1 LTFRTSV
8 GIYGLENVLG
18 GDFRRTSDVVKR
30 ADALGIDQ
38 VVMTDHVVMGT
49 RTDRYPYGPFPTPP
63 DAPWFEP
70 IVAMSAFAAVTQR
83 IRLSMSVLI
92 APLRPAVLLAKQ
104 AATLDL
110 LSNGRLDLGVGT
122 GWQREEYD
130 ASGIPFE
137 GRGARLAEQM
147 RACRDLWTNAPA
159 TYQGET
165 VDVRGL
171 YSKPFPVQKGGPPL
185 WFGLAPTEINCRRIA
200 ELGIGWIP
208 IQQDPGAIG
217 EGVRALR
224 AAFTR
229 AGRDP
234 SALQVRAHLPP
245 RANSAGQLDL
255 EATLAAGLEP
265 ALAAGATVI
274 EILPFLFARSESE
287 INGVL
292 ERIAKL
298 GKLGR

>member
-1 LTFRTSV
+1 MTIRTSV
-8 GIYGLENVLG
+8 GLYGLENVLG
-18 GDFRRTSDVVKR
+18 GDFRRVTDIVKR

-38 VVMTDHVVMGT
+38 AVMTDHVVMGT
-49 RTDRYPYGPFPTPP
+49 RTDRYPYGPFPSPP
-63 DAPWFEP
+63 DYPWFEP
-70 IVAMSAFAAVTQR
+70 IVAMSAFAAVTTR

-104 AATLDL
+104 AATLDT
-110 LSNGRLDLGVGT
+110 LSSGRLDLGVGT

-137 GRGARLAEQM
+137 GRGVRLAEQM
-147 RACRDLWTNAPA
+147 RACRDLWTNAPG

-185 WFGLAPTEINCRRIA
+185 WFGLAPTPVNCARIA
-200 ELGIGWIP
+200 ELGVGWIP
-208 IQQDPGAIG
+208 IKQDPAAIAD
-217 EGVRALR
+217 GVKSLR
-224 AAFTR
+224 AAFAR
-229 AGRDP
+229 AGRSP
-234 SALQVRAHLPP
+234 SELEVRAHIPP
-245 RANSAGQLDL
+245 RPNSAGHLDL

-274 EILPFLFARSESE
+274 EILPFLFARSERE
-287 INGVL
+287 IDAVL

-298 GKLGR
+298 GR

>member
-1 LTFRTSV
+1 LTLRTSLGLY
-8 GIYGLENVLG
+8 GIENLLG
-18 GDFRRTSDVVKR
+18 GDFRRVVDVVRR

-49 RTDRYPYGPFPTPP
+49 RTDRYPYGPFPSPP
-63 DAPWFEP
+63 DYPWFEP

-110 LSNGRLDLGVGT
+110 LSSGRLDLGVGT

-137 GRGARLAEQM
+137 SRGVRLAEQM
-147 RACRDLWTNAPA
+147 RACRDLWRNAPG

-185 WFGLAPTEINCRRIA
+185 WFGLATTEANCRRIA
-200 ELGIGWIP
+200 ELGTGWIP
-208 IQQDPGAIG
+208 ISQDPADIG

-224 AAFTR
+224 AAFQR

-234 SALQVRAHLPP
+234 GELQVRAHLPP
-245 RANSAGQLDL
+245 RPNAAGQLDL

-265 ALAAGATVI
+265 ALEAGATVI
-274 EILPFLFARSESE
+274 EILPFLFARSERE
-287 INGVL
+287 IDGVL
-292 ERIAKL
+292 ERIAKIA
-298 GKLGR
+298 R

>member
-1 LTFRTSV
+1 MTPRTAV
-8 GIYGLENVLG
+8 GLYGLENVLG
-18 GDFRRTSDVVKR
+18 GDFRRVTDAVRR

-38 VVMTDHVVMGT
+38 AVMTDHVVMGT
-49 RTDRYPYGPFPTPP
+49 RTDRYPYGPFPSPP
-63 DAPWFEP
+63 EYPWFEP
-70 IVAMSAFAAVTQR
+70 IVAMSAFAAVTTR

-137 GRGARLAEQM
+137 RRGVRLAEQM
-147 RACRDLWTNAPA
+147 RACRDLWTNAPG

-185 WFGLAPTEINCRRIA
+185 WFGLAPTPQNCERVA
-200 ELGIGWIP
+200 ELGVGWIP
-208 IQQDPGAIG
+208 IVQDANAIG
-217 EGVRALR
+217 EGVRVLR

-229 AGRDP
+229 AGRN
-234 SALQVRAHLPP
+234 ANELQVRAHIPP
-245 RANSAGQLDL
+245 RQNSAGGFDL

-274 EILPFLFARSESE
+274 EILPFLFARSERE
-287 INGVL
+287 IDTVL
-292 ERIAKL
+292 ERIAKI
-298 GKLGR
+298 GR

>member
-1 LTFRTSV
+1 MTIRTSV
-8 GIYGLENVLG
+8 GLYGLENLLG
-18 GDFRRTSDVVKR
+18 GDFRRVTEVVKN

-49 RTDRYPYGPFPTPP
+49 RTDRYPYGPFPSPP
-63 DAPWFEP
+63 EYPWFEP

-137 GRGARLAEQM
+137 GRGVRLAEQM
-147 RACRDLWTNAPA
+147 RACRDLWTNAPG

-185 WFGLAPTEINCRRIA
+185 WFGIAPTEVNCKRIA
-200 ELGIGWIP
+200 ELGTGWIP
-208 IQQDPGAIG
+208 ISQDPASIG

-234 SALQVRAHLPP
+234 RELQVRAHIPP
-245 RANSAGQLDL
+245 RPNAAGQLDL

-274 EILPFLFARSESE
+274 EILPFLFARDERG
-287 INGVL
+287 IHAVL

-298 GKLGR
+298 GK

>member
-1 LTFRTSV
+1 VTIQTSV
-8 GIYGLENVLG
+8 GLYGLENVLD
-18 GDFRRTSDVVKR
+18 GDFRRVVDVVRR

-49 RTDRYPYGPFPTPP
+49 HTDRYPYGPFPSPP
-63 DAPWFEP
+63 DHPWFEP

-104 AATLDL
+104 AATLDV
-110 LSNGRLDLGVGT
+110 LSSGRLDLGVGT
-122 GWQREEYD
+122 GWQREEYE

-137 GRGARLAEQM
+137 GRGVRLAEQM
-147 RACRDLWTNAPA
+147 RACKDLWTNAPG
-159 TYQGET
+159 TYHGET

-185 WFGLAPTEINCRRIA
+185 WFGLAPTEVNCKRIA

-208 IQQDPGAIG
+208 IQQDPEAIA

-224 AAFTR
+224 AAFAR

-234 SALQVRAHLPP
+234 SELRVRAHLAP
-245 RANSAGQLDL
+245 RPNSAGQLDL
-255 EATLAAGLEP
+255 DATLAAGLEP
-265 ALAAGATVI
+265 ALAAGANVI
-274 EILPFLFARSESE
+274 EILPFLFARSERE
-287 INGVL
+287 IDAVL
-292 ERIAKL
+292 ERIAKI
-298 GKLGR
+298 GG

>member
-1 LTFRTSV
+1 MTIRTAV
-8 GIYGLENVLG
+8 GLYGLENVLG
-18 GDFRRTSDVVKR
+18 GDFRRVTEIVKR
-30 ADALGIDQ
+30 ADAEGIGQ

-49 RTDRYPYGPFPTPP
+49 RTDRYPYGPFPSPP
-63 DAPWFEP
+63 EYPWFEP
-70 IVAMSAFAAVTQR
+70 IVAMSVFAGVTTR
-83 IRLSMSVLI
+83 VRLSMSVLI

-137 GRGARLAEQM
+137 GRGVRLAEQM
-147 RACRDLWTNAPA
+147 RACRDLWTNAPG

-171 YSKPFPVQKGGPPL
+171 YSKPFPVQPGGPPL
-185 WFGLAPTEINCRRIA
+185 WFGLAPTEINCKRIA
-200 ELGIGWIP
+200 ELGVGWIP
-208 IQQDPGAIG
+208 IVQDPAAIA
-217 EGVRALR
+217 EGVKSLR
-224 AAFTR
+224 AAFSR

-234 SALQVRAHLPP
+234 SELQVRAHVPP
-245 RANSAGQLDL
+245 RPNTAARLDL

-265 ALAAGATVI
+265 ALAAGVTVI
-274 EILPFLFARSESE
+274 EILPFLFARNESE
-287 INGVL
+287 INAVV
-292 ERIAKL
+292 ERVAR
-298 GKLGR
+298 LGR

>member
-1 LTFRTSV
+1 MTIRTSV
-8 GIYGLENVLG
+8 GLYGLENLLG
-18 GDFRRTSDVVKR
+18 GDFRRVTEIVKR
-30 ADALGIDQ
+30 ADVLGIDQ
-38 VVMTDHVVMGT
+38 IVMTDHVIMGT
-49 RTDRYPYGPFPTPP
+49 RTDRYPYGPFPSPP
-63 DAPWFEP
+63 EYPWFEP
-70 IVAMSAFAAVTQR
+70 IVAMSAFAAVTKR

-122 GWQREEYD
+122 GWQREEYE
-130 ASGIPFE
+130 ASGIPFA
-137 GRGARLAEQM
+137 GRGARLVEQM
-147 RACRDLWTNAPA
+147 RACRDLWTHAPG

-185 WFGLAPTEINCRRIA
+185 WFGIAPTELNCQRIA
-200 ELGIGWIP
+200 ELGVGWIP
-208 IQQDPGAIG
+208 ISQDPAAIG

-229 AGRDP
+229 AGRD
-234 SALQVRAHLPP
+234 ANELQVRAHVPP
-245 RANSAGQLDL
+245 RPNSAGQLDL

-265 ALAAGATVI
+265 ALDAGANVI
-274 EILPFLFARSESE
+274 EILPFLFARSERE
-287 INGVL
+287 IDAVL
-292 ERIAKL
+292 ERIAKIA
-298 GKLGR
+298 K

>member
-1 LTFRTSV
+1 MTTRTSV
-8 GIYGLENVLG
+8 GLYGLENILG
-18 GDFRRTSDVVKR
+18 GDFRRVTEVVKR
-30 ADALGIDQ
+30 SDLLGIDQ

-49 RTDRYPYGPFPTPP
+49 RTDRYPYGPFPSPP
-63 DAPWFEP
+63 EVPWFEP

-104 AATLDL
+104 AATLDV
-110 LSNGRLDLGVGT
+110 LSSGRLDLGVGT

-137 GRGARLAEQM
+137 GRGVRLAEQM
-147 RACRDLWTNAPA
+147 RACRDLWTHAPG

-171 YSKPFPVQKGGPPL
+171 YSKPFPVQPGGPPL
-185 WFGLAPTEINCRRIA
+185 WFGLAPTELNCRRVA
-200 ELGIGWIP
+200 ELGVGWIP
-208 IQQDPGAIG
+208 IVQDPAAIG

-224 AAFTR
+224 AAFSA

-234 SALQVRAHLPP
+234 SELQVRAHIPP
-245 RANSAGQLDL
+245 RPNSAGQLDL

-265 ALAAGATVI
+265 ALRAGATVI
-274 EILPFLFARSESE
+274 EILPFLFARDEQGV
-287 INGVL
+287 NRVL
-292 ERIAKL
+292 ERIAKI
-298 GKLGR
+298 GK

>member
-1 LTFRTSV
+1 MTIRTSV
-8 GIYGLENVLG
+8 GLYGLENVLG
-18 GDFRRTSDVVKR
+18 GDFRRVTSVVR
-30 ADALGIDQ
+30 QADLLGIDQ
-38 VVMTDHVVMGT
+38 AVMTDHVVMGT
-49 RTDRYPYGPFPTPP
+49 RTDRYPYGPFPSPP
-63 DAPWFEP
+63 EYPWFEP
-70 IVAMSAFAAVTQR
+70 IVAMSAFAAVTTR

-130 ASGIPFE
+130 ASGIPFA

-147 RACRDLWTNAPA
+147 RACRDLWTNAPG

-185 WFGLAPTEINCRRIA
+185 WFGLAPTEPNCQRIA
-200 ELGIGWIP
+200 ELGVGWIP
-208 IQQDPGAIG
+208 ISQDAAVIGA
-217 EGVRALR
+217 GVGALR
-224 AAFTR
+224 SAFTR
-229 AGRDP
+229 AGR
-234 SALQVRAHLPP
+234 SAAELQVRAHIPP
-245 RANSAGQLDL
+245 RQSSAGGFDL

-274 EILPFLFARSESE
+274 EILPFLFARTERE
-287 INGVL
+287 IDAVL
-292 ERIAKL
+292 ERIAKIA
-298 GKLGR
+298 R

>member
-1 LTFRTSV
+1 MTPQTSV
-8 GIYGLENVLG
+8 GLYGLENVLG
-18 GDFRRTSDVVKR
+18 GDFRRVVDVVRR

-49 RTDRYPYGPFPTPP
+49 RTDRYPYGPFPSPP
-63 DAPWFEP
+63 DYPWFEP

-137 GRGARLAEQM
+137 GRGVRLAEQM
-147 RACRDLWTNAPA
+147 RACRDLWTNAPG

-185 WFGLAPTEINCRRIA
+185 WFGIAPTEVNCRRVA
-200 ELGIGWIP
+200 ELGVGWIP
-208 IQQDPGAIG
+208 ISQDPADIA
-217 EGVRALR
+217 EGVGALR
-224 AAFTR
+224 AAFAR

-234 SALQVRAHLPP
+234 NELKVRAHLPP
-245 RANSAGQLDL
+245 RPNGAGQLDL

-265 ALAAGATVI
+265 ALQAGATVI
-274 EILPFLFARSESE
+274 EILPFLFARSERE
-287 INGVL
+287 IDGVL
-292 ERIAKL
+292 EQIAKI
-298 GKLGR
+298 GR